1 MSSFKVVRDT
11 GQPISEIA
19 TGRFTKR
26 TYSLRELFTDIS
38 FLIMNMRDVRRIMR
52 EKLIAS
58 AFRERLMLSVTSVYG
73 CRYCCW
79 AHTREAL
86 RSGVDQ
92 NEITGLLTGSVDNC
106 PQEEAVALLYAQHW
120 ADSNASPDPEA
131 TRRLEQAY
139 GAEKAKAI
147 NIILRMIRV
156 GNLWGNSWDRFL
168 YRISFGRWGK

>member
-1 MSSFKVVRDT
+1 MVRAVEK
-11 GQPISEIA
+11 PISDI
-19 TGRFTKR
+19 TTRKFTKR
-26 TYSLRELFTDIS
+26 TYSLKELFADIS
-38 FLIMNMRDVRRIMR
+38 FLIKNVRDVRRISR
-52 EKLIAS
+52 EKLISS

-86 RSGVDQ
+86 RSGIDQ
-92 NEITGLLTGSVDNC
+92 KEITGLLTGSVDNC
-106 PQEEAVALLYAQHW
+106 PPEEAVALLYAQHW
-120 ADSNASPDPEA
+120 ADSNANPDPEA

-156 GNLWGNSWDRFL
+156 GNLWGNSWDLFL
-168 YRISFGRWGK
+168 YRISFGRLGK

>member
-1 MSSFKVVRDT
+1 MVRAVEK
-11 GQPISEIA
+11 PISDIEI
-19 TGRFTKR
+19 RKFTKR
-26 TYSLRELFTDIS
+26 TYSISKLFGDIS
-38 FLIMNMRDVRRIMR
+38 FLLKNVRGVRQIMR
-52 EKLIAS
+52 GELIS
-58 AFRERLMLSVTSVYG
+58 NAFRERLMLSVTSVYG

-86 RSGVDQ
+86 RSGIDQ
-92 NEITGLLTGSVDNC
+92 KEITGLLTGSVDNC
-106 PQEEAVALLYAQHW
+106 PQEEALALLYAQHW

-156 GNLWGNSWDRFL
+156 GNLWGNSWDLFL
-168 YRISFGRWGK
+168 YRISFGRLGK

>member
-1 MSSFKVVRDT
+1 MVKAA
-11 GQPISEIA
+11 GQFISGTA
-19 TGRFTKR
+19 TCNFTKR
-26 TYSLRELFTDIS
+26 KYSLRELCADIS
-38 FLIMNMRDVRRIMR
+38 FLTKNVRDVRRIMR
-52 EKLIAS
+52 EKLISS

-86 RSGVDQ
+86 RSGIDQ
-92 NEITGLLTGSVDNC
+92 KEITGLLTGSVDNC

-120 ADSNASPDPEA
+120 ADYNASPDPEA

-139 GAEKAKAI
+139 GAEKAK
-147 NIILRMIRV
+147 MIHIVLSMIQV
-156 GNLWGNSWDRFL
+156 GNLWGNSWDCFL

>member
-1 MSSFKVVRDT
+1 MVRAV
-11 GQPISEIA
+11 GQPISDIA
-19 TGRFTKR
+19 TCKFTKR
-26 TYSLRELFTDIS
+26 TYSLRELYADIS
-38 FLIMNMRDVRRIMR
+38 FLLKNVRDVRRIMR
-52 EKLIAS
+52 ENLISS

-86 RSGVDQ
+86 RSGIDQ
-92 NEITGLLTGSVDNC
+92 KEITGLLTGSVDNC

-120 ADSNASPDPEA
+120 ADYNASPDPEA

-139 GAEKAKAI
+139 GAEKAKMI
-147 NIILRMIRV
+147 HIVLRMIRV
-156 GNLWGNSWDRFL
+156 GNLWGNSWDCFL

>member
-1 MSSFKVVRDT
+1 MSRFKVVRDT
-11 GQPISEIA
+11 GQPGSQI
-19 TGRFTKR
+19 TNTNFNKR
-26 TYSLRELFTDIS
+26 IYTIRELFTDIS

-92 NEITGLLTGSVDNC
+92 KEITGLLTGSVDNC
-106 PQEEAVALLYAQHW
+106 PQEEAIALLYAQHW

-139 GAEKAKAI
+139 GAEKANAI

-156 GNLWGNSWDRFL
+156 GNLWGNSWDYFL
-168 YRISFGRWGK
+168 YRISFGSWGK